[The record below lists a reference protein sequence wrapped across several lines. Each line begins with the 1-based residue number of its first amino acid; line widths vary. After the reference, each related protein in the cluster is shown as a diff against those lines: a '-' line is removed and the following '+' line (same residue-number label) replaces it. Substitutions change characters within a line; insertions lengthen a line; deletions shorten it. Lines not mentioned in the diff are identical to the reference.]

1 MLTIDGVQY
10 QNADGLIALCWVV
23 AIVAIIATVAFLVYI
38 AGAMSDAKR
47 VSEATAELEV
57 GMTRGKVIELMS
69 PNIPFAPKNY
79 TVDSDGS
86 MTFIVERGGFNVV
99 TKRVRAYFGEDDR
112 LVKWETLPY

>member
-1 MLTIDGVQY
+1 M
-10 QNADGLIALCWVV
+10 IAM
-23 AIVAIIATVAFLVYI
+23 IAFLVYI
-38 AGAMSDAKR
+38 VGAASDAKR

-57 GMTRGKVIELMS
+57 GMTRGEVIELMS

-99 TKRVRAYFGEDDR
+99 TKRIRAYFGEDDR